1 MIITMPEFSTADL
14 LSKISYIQN
23 TIDPELKLVLNPE
36 WNSKNTNHRL
46 AIRRCMEEKFTAHF
60 SREQLAWLNDLNWL
74 PEARNGYFSISHS
87 SRMGGF
93 SYSQFVHGFDIE
105 ETRRISH
112 EIIKR
117 TSTEDEVKQALRL
130 EFLWVAKEAGFKAL
144 SDSDPALVISD
155 LICFDWH
162 SHIENQ
168 VFSFRLKSQKTLDF
182 GLNKGFIF
190 SEGVCL
196 FAIFLK

>member
-1 MIITMPEFSTADL
+1 MSLETKVL
-14 LSKISYIQN
+14 YIQSSV
-23 TIDPELKLVLNPE
+23 D
-36 WNSKNTNHRL
+36 
-46 AIRRCMEEKFTAHF
+46 EKFRLILDKKWGSENKTHRAGIRSCLATDFANHF
-60 SREQLAWLNDLNWL
+60 SRAQLAQLNDLTWL
-74 PEARNGYFSISHS
+74 PEASDGSISISHCEHL
-87 SRMGGF
+87 GGF
-93 SYSQFVHGFDIE
+93 AYSKFKAGFDVEII
-105 ETRRISH
+105 TRISARVL
-112 EIIKR
+112 KR
-117 TSTEDEVKQALRL
+117 TASQDELAACPVP

-144 SDSDPALVISD
+144 SDSDPGLVISE
-155 LICFDWH
+155 LVCFEWQ

>member
-1 MIITMPEFSTADL
+1 MLYIQSSADEKFRLILDKNWGSANQSHRAEIRNCLAREFS
-14 LSKISYIQN
+14 N
-23 TIDPELKLVLNPE
+23 
-36 WNSKNTNHRL
+36 
-46 AIRRCMEEKFTAHF
+46 HF
-60 SREQLAWLNDLNWL
+60 SRAQLAQLNDLTWL
-74 PEARNGYFSISHS
+74 PVASDGSVSISHCEQL
-87 SRMGGF
+87 GGF
-93 SYSQFVHGFDIE
+93 AYSKFKIGFDVEVIS
-105 ETRRISH
+105 RVSARIL
-112 EIIKR
+112 KR
-117 TSTEDEVKQALRL
+117 TAGEDEIEACPVP

-144 SDSDPALVISD
+144 SDADPGLVISD
-155 LICFDWH
+155 LVCFDWH

>member
-1 MIITMPEFSTADL
+1 MSLKT
-14 LSKISYIQN
+14 KILYIQSSVDEKFRL
-23 TIDPELKLVLNPE
+23 ILD
-36 WNSKNTNHRL
+36 KNWGSANQNHRAEIRSCL
-46 AIRRCMEEKFTAHF
+46 ANDFSNHF
-60 SREQLAWLNDLNWL
+60 SRAQLARLNDLNWL
-74 PEARNGYFSISHS
+74 PEASDGSFSISHCEQL
-87 SRMGGF
+87 GGF
-93 SYSQFVHGFDIE
+93 AFSKFKAGFDVEVI
-105 ETRRISH
+105 TRVSARIL
-112 EIIKR
+112 KR
-117 TSTEDEVKQALRL
+117 TATDGEIAACPVP

-144 SDSDPALVISD
+144 SDSDPTLVISD
-155 LICFDWH
+155 LVCYEWH